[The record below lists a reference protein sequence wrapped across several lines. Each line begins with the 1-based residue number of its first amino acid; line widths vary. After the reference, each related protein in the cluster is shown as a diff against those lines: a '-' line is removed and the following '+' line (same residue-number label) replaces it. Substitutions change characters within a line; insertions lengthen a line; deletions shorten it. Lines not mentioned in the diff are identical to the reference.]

1 MPDDVIVTE
10 HVVVR
15 YRGKAALDGLD
26 LRVPRGAVFAFLG
39 DNGAGKTTTMKI
51 LTGLAPADSG
61 RSTILG
67 LDCWSRATEL
77 RLRVGYMP
85 ERPRFYD
92 WMTVNEIGWFTG
104 SFHHP
109 GFLTRYREWADRLG
123 LDPDKK
129 LRDLSKGGYARVGL
143 SLALASDPEVLLLDE
158 PTSGLDLLTRREFL
172 ASLVE
177 LAASG
182 RTILISSHSIAELEK
197 ACTHVGLLKDG
208 KMILSSPLAELRKK
222 VRRLSLR
229 FTERAPDPANLG
241 TVLERNGTGRFW
253 QVLVQDPDPTAV
265 AALQHSPG
273 VSDFEDV
280 PVTLEEVY
288 AALMARSA
296 NGTASCTGAES
307 RWFAESNPVNTEIR
321 RQKSGK
327 QEAEESG
334 RATGTHS
341 GTNRSPP
348 MRPHHLASV
357 LPQPACVPVPL
368 PDSSDLCFLSSD
380 L

>member
-1 MPDDVIVTE
+1 MPDNSIVIE
-10 HVVVR
+10 QVVVR

-26 LRVPRGAVFAFLG
+26 LRVPRGAVYAFLG

-51 LTGLAPADSG
+51 LTGLARADSG
-61 RSTILG
+61 KATILG
-67 LDCWSRATEL
+67 LDCWAAATEL
-77 RLRVGYMP
+77 RHRVGYMP

-92 WMTVNEIGWFTG
+92 WMTVGEIGWFTA
-104 SFHHP
+104 SFHKP
-109 GFLTRYREWADRLG
+109 GFLPRFREWADRLG
-123 LDPDKK
+123 LDQRKK

-143 SLALASDPEVLLLDE
+143 SLALAPEPEVLLLDE

-172 ASLVE
+172 AGLVE

-208 KMILSSPLAELRKK
+208 KMILSLPLEELRKK

-229 FTERAPDPANLG
+229 FAEKPPDPSNLG

-265 AALQHSPG
+265 TALRESPG
-273 VSDFEDV
+273 VSDFEDT
-280 PVTLEEVY
+280 PVTLEEIY

-296 NGTASCTGAES
+296 NGTGGGGIPLVRRIES
-307 RWFAESNPVNTEIR
+307 A
-321 RQKSGK
+321 
-327 QEAEESG
+327 
-334 RATGTHS
+334 
-341 GTNRSPP
+341 
-348 MRPHHLASV
+348 
-357 LPQPACVPVPL
+357 
-368 PDSSDLCFLSSD
+368 
-380 L
+380 